1 MASAAGWSTFVFDVQ
16 QLLGVSSVDHSLHF
30 HPQSHMLTQSSLPR
44 VQQCQQ
50 LVSSPTSPAL
60 LLPSEPQWRFEVSDI
75 HVLLHALFD
84 ILIFQQHQTLL
95 DSHFRAS
102 SSLSNPL
109 PDVRHWVPQLHQAP
123 SAPDT
128 INRAFQLRNDS
139 DLLVCCRTNAPADVS
154 SSR

>member
-1 MASAAGWSTFVFDVQ
+1 MASAAGWNTFVFDVQ
-16 QLLGVSSVDHSLHF
+16 QLLGLSSVGHSLCF
-30 HPQSHMLTQSSLPR
+30 HTQSHMLAQSSLARLQP
-44 VQQCQQ
+44 CQQ

-60 LLPSEPQWRFEVSDI
+60 LLPSEPQRRFEVSDM
-75 HVLLHALFD
+75 HVLLHAFFD

-95 DSHFRAS
+95 DSHFRSS

-109 PDVRHWVPQLHQAP
+109 PDVRQWMPQLHQAP
-123 SAPDT
+123 SGPDT

-139 DLLVCCRTNAPADVS
+139 DLLVCCRLNAPADVS